1 MTFSLG
7 EDGGDEGGMRLGE
20 VGMTQVV
27 GGGGD
32 GRDGGGEGGR
42 ERRGNWKER
51 LADASLKRG
60 GSRLDQKT
68 AWCPALQPD
77 TQIATERGR
86 VCLRSDRKLFNLKTI
101 FYLK

>member
-51 LADASLKRG
+51 LADAKLRTKWRWQQTRPEKNYCHSRG
-60 GSRLDQKT
+60 G
-68 AWCPALQPD
+68 
-77 TQIATERGR
+77 G
-86 VCLRSDRKLFNLKTI
+86 
-101 FYLK
+101 